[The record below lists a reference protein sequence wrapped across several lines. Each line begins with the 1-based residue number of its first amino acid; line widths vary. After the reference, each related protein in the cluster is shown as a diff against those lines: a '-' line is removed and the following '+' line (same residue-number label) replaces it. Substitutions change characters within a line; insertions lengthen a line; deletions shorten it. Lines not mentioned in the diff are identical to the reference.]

1 MALEIWNT
9 AADCLRKSL
18 GQNNFKSWI
27 EPLKFIGEADGIAEF
42 SVPTSFFGNYV
53 RQHFEDQIQLALK
66 QNYK

>member
-1 MALEIWNT
+1 MKKHMALEIWNA

-42 SVPTSFFGNYV
+42 SVPTSFLETTCV
-53 RQHFEDQIQLALK
+53 SILK
-66 QNYK
+66 IKFYIK